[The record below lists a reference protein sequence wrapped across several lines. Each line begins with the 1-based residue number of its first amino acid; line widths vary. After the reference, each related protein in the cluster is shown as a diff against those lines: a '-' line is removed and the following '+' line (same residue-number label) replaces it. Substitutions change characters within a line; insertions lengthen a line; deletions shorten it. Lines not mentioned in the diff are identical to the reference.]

1 MAYCA
6 YVRRSRLDY
15 EAERISHEDTLARQ
29 RGILADLAKANRH
42 TLTAIY
48 EEVVSG
54 DSISSRPQMQQLI
67 SDILAG
73 KWQGVYV
80 TAIDRLARGDTSD
93 QGYLMRV
100 LQVSGVKVYTPTR
113 VLDPLNPDDETN
125 VEFSLFLARQEY
137 KASTR
142 RQQAGRKRSREEGKY
157 IGSKAAYG
165 YRRYKLPDQRG
176 YSLSICQEEA
186 AIVLQIGSWYLHG
199 LDGRPMGLTAI
210 ASRLTDMGVPPGE
223 NAKVWSPNRIHRM
236 LTNPVYIGVNRWGHE
251 KVERSVSVA
260 GVEKRRVISN
270 DVELNQG
277 MHDAIWTQEMFDAI
291 QQKLHGYGQH
301 KHLPVRK
308 GAALSN
314 PLAGLVVCGECG
326 HVLSHL
332 PPSGRFPAILKCR
345 TRGCPTVQ
353 THRVPVEQTVL
364 AVMQQ
369 WLDDA
374 GRISLPDSSTE
385 PEPEASALDGMKA
398 ERAKILRQIDRLQD
412 LLEQEVYT
420 VQQYTDRYAKL
431 ESRLDALNLSIHAEE
446 QRIASRPVY
455 CTPAEIKPALVRLL
469 ESYPRATAQQKN
481 DMLKSCI
488 SSIVYRKYK
497 PGLVVKGHTYSD
509 PNAFEL
515 DIYPILK
522 K

>member
-1 MAYCA
+1 MAYCS

-15 EAERISHEDTLARQ
+15 EAERVSHEDTLARQ
-29 RGILADLAKANRH
+29 RGILSDLALANHH
-42 TLTAIY
+42 TLSHIY

-67 SDILAG
+67 ADILAG

-100 LQVSGVKVYTPTR
+100 LQVSGVKVFTPTR

-142 RQQAGRKRSREEGKY
+142 RQQVGRKRSREEGKY

-165 YRRYKLPDQRG
+165 YRRYKLPSQRG

-186 AIVLQIGSWYLHG
+186 AVVRQIGSWYLHG

-223 NAKVWSPNRIHRM
+223 NAKVWSPSRIHRI
-236 LTNPVYIGVNRWGHE
+236 LTNPVYIGVNRWGYE
-251 KVERSVSVA
+251 KVERTVSVS
-260 GVEKRRVISN
+260 GVEKRRVIHN
-270 DVELNQG
+270 DCELNRG
-277 MHDAIWTQEMFDAI
+277 IHEAIWSQEMFDAI
-291 QQKLHGYGQH
+291 QQKLHGYSQN

-308 GAALSN
+308 GAALAN
-314 PLAGLVVCGECG
+314 PLAGLVICGECG
-326 HVLSHL
+326 HVMSHL
-332 PPSGRFPAILKCR
+332 PASGRQPALLKCR

-353 THRVPVEQTVL
+353 NYRLPIEQTVL
-364 AVMQQ
+364 AVVQQ

-374 GRISLPDSSTE
+374 GRVSSPASSAPSE
-385 PEPEASALDGMKA
+385 PETSALDAMNA
-398 ERAKILRQIDRLQD
+398 ERAKLLRQIDRLQD

-431 ESRLDALNLSIHAEE
+431 EIRLEDLNLSIHAEE

-455 CTPAEIKPALVRLL
+455 CTPAELKPSLVRLL
-469 ESYPRATAQQKN
+469 EAYPHATAQQKN

-497 PGLVVKGHTYSD
+497 PGLVVKGNTYSD